1 MPRYWKTTVTVTVI
15 STGDHPVCF
24 DDIDGLSYLI
34 TTPTFAQG
42 RSTGGSAKRSTTT
55 PPVDSWR
62 SKAWTRASSTSA
74 PRGGDED
81 DGQEDE

>member
-15 STGDHPVCF
+15 STGDDPVCF

-34 TTPTFAQG
+34 NHTDFCTGEVDRGVSEEIDHDTARRLLEEQG
-42 RSTGGSAKRSTTT
+42 M
-55 PPVDSWR
+55 DSCFLDIG
-62 SKAWTRASSTSA
+62 AE
-74 PRGGDED
+74 GGDED